1 MGQKVDFIQQP
12 ATASSVAEPRSS
24 KAFPKAKG
32 VPKKSQGHCL
42 VVCCQFDALQLSE
55 SQRNHYIWE
64 VCSANQ
70 WDVLRTATPEAG
82 IGQQKGPD
90 SSAQQ
95 HPTPRCTNNTSKVEE
110 IGLHSFTSSA
120 VFTRPLANWL
130 LLLQASWQIFAG
142 KTFTTR
148 MRQKMLSK
156 ESVKS
161 GSMDFYAT
169 GIKLI
174 YCWQKCVDWNGSYF
188 D

>member
-1 MGQKVDFIQQP
+1 MGQKVDFIQRP

-32 VPKKSQGHCL
+32 IPKKSQGHCL
-42 VVCCQFDALQLSE
+42 VVCCQSDPLQLSE

-82 IGQQKGPD
+82 IGQQKGPN

-95 HPTPRCTNNTSKVEE
+95 HPTPRCTNNTSKVER

-120 VFTRPLANWL
+120 IFTRPLANWL
-130 LLLQASWQIFAG
+130 LLLQASWQLFAG

-156 ESVKS
+156 SLSNLEAWIF
-161 GSMDFYAT
+161 M
-169 GIKLI
+169 L
-174 YCWQKCVDWNGSYF
+174 
-188 D
+188 

>member
-130 LLLQASWQIFAG
+130 QLLQASWQIFAG

-148 MRQKMLSK
+148 MRQKCFPKSLSNLEAWIFMLQ
-156 ESVKS
+156 E
-161 GSMDFYAT
+161 
-169 GIKLI
+169 
-174 YCWQKCVDWNGSYF
+174 
-188 D
+188 